1 MEGSHAIDIT
11 RVDHIGIRVRD
22 LTRALDFY
30 RVLGFELHWKDEHDA
45 VAILRNARDVEIN
58 LIYNARSADGDGNIL
73 MDVAEKYPG
82 FTHVALR
89 VESITDTIQAL
100 RNSDIR
106 ITQGPVSFGL
116 DGHISVFVRDPDLNV
131 IELRGREQDLSS
143 VGGVTA
149 YEPQN

>member
-1 MEGSHAIDIT
+1 MKPID
-11 RVDHIGIRVRD
+11 RM
-22 LTRALDFY
+22 RAGLDA
-30 RVLGFELHWKDEHDA
+30 LPSGAKIHWKDEHDA
-45 VAILRNARDVEIN
+45 VAILRNTRDVEIN
-58 LIYNARSADGDGNIL
+58 LIYNASSAGGDRNIL
-73 MDVAEKYPG
+73 MDVPEKYPG
-82 FTHVALR
+82 FTHIALR

-116 DGHISVFVRDPDLNV
+116 DGHISVFVRDPDSNV

-143 VGGVTA
+143 VGGVIA

>member
-1 MEGSHAIDIT
+1 M
-11 RVDHIGIRVRD
+11 
-22 LTRALDFY
+22 
-30 RVLGFELHWKDEHDA
+30 HWKDEHDA

-58 LIYNARSADGDGNIL
+58 LIYNASSAGVDRNIL
-73 MDVAEKYPG
+73 MDVPEKYPG

-89 VESITDTIQAL
+89 VESIADTIKAL

-149 YEPQN
+149 YEPEN